1 MAAREGQKKVTDFFK
16 PPPTRGR
23 PKGSTAK
30 RRGRRPAAPKTSK
43 ENQQEQVQQVV
54 PKPTAPKEKQK
65 RTNWGVGENAE
76 NMAKAVREW
85 DSKTGRCAWP
95 GAARRAPPREDP
107 GEDPSPHD
115 LTCRELINDAG
126 GDGATLKLAK
136 RKLDALGNFKP
147 ISFLANAPERIH
159 RLQQAATLAAS
170 MSEIKRADADEKKR
184 KKVAASTDLVALAP
198 AALKKLAAK
207 GNDVS
212 KITVAEIRS
221 ILLVCYKTQAPE
233 SIKKA
238 KAVETLT
245 KAIDADAAPLTQ
257 TIVAAPVAEV
267 ARLPRPQPPTL
278 RTTTLQR
285 RRLVNTMSERSS
297 GGRSRGGRY
306 LKPDT
311 ARRHFIFHIAFE
323 NLQRG
328 VLPTPHDFEPRA
340 RAHAPREVLQRG
352 APRLDARARARAP
365 PAATPD
371 FGNFEGVALK
381 KMFLRKTVASKPSTN
396 RATGEDF
403 WQHGPDYIKWLAG
416 DEFDWQFP
424 KHTLMYLELKASI
437 GRPLSLQRSMW
448 LLPDLRRAAAAFDE
462 YMKDAP
468 SLGAP
473 SSSPRRRA
481 AHLALAEATA
491 GARPRRA
498 GLRRARPGRAGLRRA
513 GLRRARV
520 ELDLARRFQALGFQ
534 ALGFQALDQA
544 LDLDVL
550 GFDALDVDVPGF
562 DALGFDAL
570 ALGFQAL
577 DFQALDLDV
586 LGFDALDVD
595 VPGFDALGFDAL
607 ASSSTSARAASGRS
621 ASRRSASRRSTSR
634 RSTSTCWAST
644 RSTSTCRASTLGFD
658 ALASSSTSRARFR
671 ALGFGA
677 GFRR

>member
-267 ARLPRPQPPTL
+267 AAAAAATAGRRSGRRL
-278 RTTTLQR
+278 LQR
-285 RRLVNTMSERSS
+285 RGVGRARGRDARLVDDERP
-297 GGRSRGGRY
+297 RSKRH
-306 LKPDT
+306 
-311 ARRHFIFHIAFE
+311 RR
-323 NLQRG
+323 
-328 VLPTPHDFEPRA
+328 PRA
-340 RAHAPREVLQRG
+340 RAGAYACVRVPDPRPALNRG
-352 APRLDARARARAP
+352 GL
-365 PAATPD
+365 
-371 FGNFEGVALK
+371 L
-381 KMFLRKTVASKPSTN
+381 
-396 RATGEDF
+396 
-403 WQHGPDYIKWLAG
+403 
-416 DEFDWQFP
+416 
-424 KHTLMYLELKASI
+424 I
-437 GRPLSLQRSMW
+437 GRSFRVTRCHPL
-448 LLPDLRRAAAAFDE
+448 P
-462 YMKDAP
+462 
-468 SLGAP
+468 
-473 SSSPRRRA
+473 
-481 AHLALAEATA
+481 AT
-491 GARPRRA
+491 
-498 GLRRARPGRAGLRRA
+498 
-513 GLRRARV
+513 
-520 ELDLARRFQALGFQ
+520 ENH
-534 ALGFQALDQA
+534 
-544 LDLDVL
+544 
-550 GFDALDVDVPGF
+550 
-562 DALGFDAL
+562 
-570 ALGFQAL
+570 
-577 DFQALDLDV
+577 
-586 LGFDALDVD
+586 
-595 VPGFDALGFDAL
+595 
-607 ASSSTSARAASGRS
+607 
-621 ASRRSASRRSTSR
+621 RST
-634 RSTSTCWAST
+634 
-644 RSTSTCRASTLGFD
+644 
-658 ALASSSTSRARFR
+658 
-671 ALGFGA
+671 
-677 GFRR
+677 